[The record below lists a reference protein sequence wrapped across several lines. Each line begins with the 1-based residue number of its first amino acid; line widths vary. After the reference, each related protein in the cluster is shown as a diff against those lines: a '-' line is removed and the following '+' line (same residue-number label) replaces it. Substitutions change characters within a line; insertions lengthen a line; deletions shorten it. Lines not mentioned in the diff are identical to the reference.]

1 MNIFII
7 KLKLFDGSVRKSE
20 QLVEEKERE
29 QSKEFEEHENKT
41 EGEVDFHD

>member
-20 QLVEEKERE
+20 QLVEEEERE
-29 QSKEFEEHENKT
+29 LSKEFEEHEDKT
-41 EGEVDFHD
+41 KGQVDFHD